1 MLSREQQTMR
11 ELVAI
16 PDGVASVEGL
26 LEIPP
31 HVRGMVLFAHGSG
44 SGRHSPRNQFVAQ
57 QLQLAD
63 MGTLLV
69 DLLTPE
75 EDHDTQSRFD
85 IELLASRLAVAAA
98 WLRARQ
104 AGVALG
110 LFGASTGAAAALR
123 LAAQAGIDV
132 VALVS
137 RGGRPDLA
145 GNEALHRVRA
155 PTLLIVGGDDDEV
168 LALNQKAYAQMHCEK
183 RLEIVAGATHLFE
196 EPGRLEEAAMLAVNW
211 FSFHF
216 PRPRPRHA

>member
-1 MLSREQQTMR
+1 MR